1 MTSITGSGPSTS
13 VVIPCY
19 NAGDFIARS
28 IRSVLDQHSANIE
41 VVVIDDGSTD
51 NSLDVVKS
59 FGDRVRWAT
68 GPNCGACAA
77 RNRGLEL
84 SSGDFIMFLDADDY
98 IEPESLSEWAAR
110 GSDADLVLCPFA
122 IEKGGKRTFLGRA
135 QGRDAGSILCDWL
148 KGLFTPSCSVLWRRS
163 FLCGIDGWNPKALRN
178 QDAEVTIRALLKGAR
193 VTVASSGLGVY
204 VQHDRPGRVS
214 KGTSLEVVSSWLSCF
229 EELWTLAQAQSI
241 EGLRQCFATQFYL
254 IACYAFASGVDEVGQ
269 RALRR
274 ARDLG
279 LNGHP
284 GSFSHRILVRILGL
298 KNKSRFARVVRSP
311 LSANAMAAWRYVFP
325 TGRGA

>member
-1 MTSITGSGPSTS
+1 
-13 VVIPCY
+13 
-19 NAGDFIARS
+19 
-28 IRSVLDQHSANIE
+28 
-41 VVVIDDGSTD
+41 
-51 NSLDVVKS
+51 
-59 FGDRVRWAT
+59 
-68 GPNCGACAA
+68 
-77 RNRGLEL
+77 
-84 SSGDFIMFLDADDY
+84 
-98 IEPESLSEWAAR
+98 
-110 GSDADLVLCPFA
+110 
-122 IEKGGKRTFLGRA
+122 
-135 QGRDAGSILCDWL
+135 
-148 KGLFTPSCSVLWRRS
+148 
-163 FLCGIDGWNPKALRN
+163 
-178 QDAEVTIRALLKGAR
+178 